1 MTIKTS
7 NKLKSHPFFRNSIQ
21 LNCIY
26 KIFQETIAAEKF
38 YGTLVDTID
47 SLLGQ
52 MGANDLG
59 CRERAVCA
67 LYGDPFKHTPYSNLV
82 SGHLSK

>member
-1 MTIKTS
+1 MVEAVDGLL
-7 NKLKSHPFFRNSIQ
+7 NQ
-21 LNCIY
+21 L
-26 KIFQETIAAEKF
+26 
-38 YGTLVDTID
+38 
-47 SLLGQ
+47 
-52 MGANDLG
+52 GATDFG